1 MNNLI
6 PVFKPWV
13 PEWLIRITLLLVV
26 LPGIILF
33 SLSISNV
40 GAAAGYYGISP
51 NDAQYSMIIL
61 YAATAS
67 FVVLEKRFFRSI
79 ASKTYLLISVL
90 LLVSTCYICYYV
102 HSFFV
107 LLIFRYIQGMLTC
120 ASLSITLTLM
130 FTRLHSERSKEI
142 GYSVVYC
149 ILLCVSPLSTL
160 FTASIIDD
168 FNFNVI
174 YKCAIYSFLPGAVL
188 MCIIMNNVRLNRKLP
203 LYQLDWASFVIY
215 SAGLCLI
222 GYIMVYGQQYDW
234 FDDKRIVYSVIAA
247 MVLLS
252 IFVIRQLGLKRPYFH
267 IQAFKSRK
275 FVLAVLLLFVFYIC
289 RGAFGITTSFMG
301 SAMGM
306 DPIHVGYLLIYNLAG
321 IIISVTISSRFLLMK
336 KPLRHI
342 LILGF
347 TLLLAFHVYMC
358 FVFSSQVN
366 TEDLIIPV
374 ILQGLGA
381 GMLMTPVILFVI
393 SSSPVQYGT
402 TGSAVGIFMR
412 FTGFSSSIALINY
425 FQLYR
430 QNDHANRF
438 QEQLSQLNPLAVQ
451 KLATY
456 KHALTGRGVAAD
468 QAMKIANGLLSKNIN
483 AQAQLRFAVDYY
495 QFISWVLLA
504 IILLVVLFPS
514 ANRTII
520 NLKSRQPA
528 PLVY

>member
-1 MNNLI
+1 MSNLI

-40 GAAAGYYGISP
+40 SAAAGYYGISP
-51 NDAQYSMIIL
+51 NDAQFSMIIL

-67 FVVLEKRFFRSI
+67 FVVLEKRFFKNI
-79 ASKTYLLISVL
+79 ASKMYLLISVL
-90 LLVSTCYICYYV
+90 LLVTTCYICYHV
-102 HSFFV
+102 HAFFV
-107 LLIFRYIQGMLTC
+107 LLIFRYIQGLLTC
-120 ASLSITLTLM
+120 TSLSITLTLM

-160 FTASIIDD
+160 FTASIIDT

-174 YKCAIYSFLPGAVL
+174 YKCAIYSFLPGAIL
-188 MCIIMNNVRLNRKLP
+188 MCIIMNNVRLHRKLP

-234 FDDKRIVYSVIAA
+234 FDDSRILYSTVGAA
-247 MVLLS
+247 ILLA
-252 IFVIRQLGLKRPYFH
+252 IFVIRQLSSKRPYFH
-267 IQAFKSRK
+267 IQAFKYRK
-275 FVLAVLLLFVFYIC
+275 FVLAALLLFVFYIC
-289 RGAFGITTSFMG
+289 RGSFGITTSFMS

-306 DPIHVGYLLIYNLAG
+306 DPIHVGYLLIYNLAA

-336 KPLRHI
+336 TPLRQI

-358 FVFSSQVN
+358 FVFSTQVN
-366 TEDLIIPV
+366 TNDLIIPV

-393 SSSPVQYGT
+393 SSSPAKYGT

-451 KLATY
+451 KLAMY
-456 KHALTGRGVAAD
+456 KQALTGKGVAAD
-468 QAMKIANGLLSKNIN
+468 QAAKIANGLLSKNIG

-495 QFISWVLLA
+495 QLISWVLLA
-504 IILLVVLFPS
+504 IILLVILFPS
-514 ANRTII
+514 VNRTII
-520 NLKSRQPA
+520 NLKSDQPA
-528 PLVY
+528 AVVY